1 VDSVGYPNLS
11 TMNRGRFLAW
21 FTMNRGRFHDESGAQ
36 ITLKA
41 SGGAVFSGLPV
52 CTCINNL
59 Y

>member
-1 VDSVGYPNLS
+1 
-11 TMNRGRFLAW
+11 MNRGRFLPW
-21 FTMNRGRFHDESGAQ
+21 STMNRGRFHDESGAQ